1 MAARR
6 STDASKLSF
15 PLQLVVAIV
24 AAILSAASVVWVNQ
38 SGIKESQASIQSDI
52 RNLITKMEER
62 EKVIAAEAK
71 TRDVSINSEYVQQ
84 KNRIEALD
92 AKIDEVKRNYQ
103 IADFETRNQMKDA
116 IAAAIAAALERRR

>member
-1 MAARR
+1 MADRR
-6 STDASKLSF
+6 TLDVSKASF
-15 PLQLVVAIV
+15 PLQIV
-24 AAILSAASVVWVNQ
+24 AAIIAAVLSAVSVVWVNQ

-71 TRDVSINSEYVQQ
+71 TRDVSINSEYTQQ

-92 AKIDEVKRNYQ
+92 AKIEEVKRNYQ
-103 IADFETRNQMKDA
+103 MGDLNLRTEFKDA
-116 IAAAIAAALERRR
+116 ITAAIDRRR